1 MDELTFVQGLVK
13 QLRPFIQRDGG
24 DMRFIKYDVESGILT
39 LELLGACIG
48 CGSAEDHQGVVRNL
62 LLEEVKFLKEVKF
75 LD

>member
-24 DMRFIKYDVESGILT
+24 DMRFIEYDVESGKLT

-48 CGSAEDHQGVVRNL
+48 CGSAEDHQEVVRNL

>member
-1 MDELTFVQGLVK
+1 MDELNFVEGLVK

-24 DMRFIKYDVESGILT
+24 DMRFISYDTSTGVLT

-48 CGSAEDHQGVVRNL
+48 CGSAEDHQDVVRNL
-62 LLEEVKFLKEVKF
+62 LLEEVKFLKEVVF

>member
-1 MDELTFVQGLVK
+1 MNELNFVEGLVK

-24 DMRFIKYDVESGILT
+24 DMRFIEYNTSTGVLT

-48 CGSAEDHQGVVRNL
+48 CGSAEDHQDVVRNL
-62 LLEEVKFLKEVKF
+62 LLEEVKFLKEVVF